1 MSAQWQNKLAT
12 GVLWLAGFLIIG
24 ILAAFLGYMLYKGLP
39 VLSFDFIF
47 GKPSDI
53 TAGGGVGPQFFNTF
67 YILGLSMLFSVPLAV
82 GQSWCRSTA
91 TRLMR
96 CGPISPRP
104 AKRPRL
110 CSPTPIPG
118 AIPPTSVPKSANG

>member
-12 GVLWLAGFLIIG
+12 AVLWLAGFLIIG

-67 YILGLSMLFSVPLAV
+67 YI
-82 GQSWCRSTA
+82 
-91 TRLMR
+91 
-96 CGPISPRP
+96 
-104 AKRPRL
+104 
-110 CSPTPIPG
+110 
-118 AIPPTSVPKSANG
+118 